1 MLSLLLL
8 TSQNVHSNEVKVV
21 MNSNLSIRNFQL
33 ILDIKSARDILKC
46 DNVLEWTNR
55 SIYKEKRSI
64 ISRLKVSSRST
75 SMLFCFGAVSLQS
88 SVAHPGLLAPVVA
101 ANDLEPF
108 RVEWKMKSTYGG
120 HGLSVVLTLW

>member
-1 MLSLLLL
+1 MCW
-8 TSQNVHSNEVKVV
+8 NEQTDQ
-21 MNSNLSIRNFQL
+21 F
-33 ILDIKSARDILKC
+33 IKKKDQC
-46 DNVLEWTNR
+46 
-55 SIYKEKRSI
+55 
-64 ISRLKVSSRST
+64 SRST

>member
-1 MLSLLLL
+1 M
-8 TSQNVHSNEVKVV
+8 H
-21 MNSNLSIRNFQL
+21 
-33 ILDIKSARDILKC
+33 ILKC

-64 ISRLKVSSRST
+64 ISRLKVSSRWT

-108 RVEWKMKSTYGG
+108 RLEWKMKSTHGG